1 MKSAKAKTNMQQ
13 FYKNV
18 VSVPDHWK
26 ESCVGT
32 ECSLHQLSPYIGK
45 LKSSIARDLVATYSK
60 PGDLIVDPFSGSGTI
75 ALEALLQGRRAFTAD
90 ISAYAKILCEAKL
103 KSPRSLECAL
113 EKAEDTLIQS
123 HKLPDPDLRK
133 VPAWVRQFF
142 HPRTLKEA
150 IKFVT
155 VCKRD
160 ENNFLF
166 ACFLGILHHQR
177 PGFLSYPSS
186 HLVPYL
192 REKKYPRDQFPE
204 LYQYRELRP
213 RLLSKIRRAYAR
225 CTKIPIN
232 GNSVHKYCSVRNL
245 NLPESFEIIQLQQKT
260 K

>member
-1 MKSAKAKTNMQQ
+1 M
-13 FYKNV
+13 
-18 VSVPDHWK
+18 
-26 ESCVGT
+26 
-32 ECSLHQLSPYIGK
+32 
-45 LKSSIARDLVATYSK
+45 
-60 PGDLIVDPFSGSGTI
+60 
-75 ALEALLQGRRAFTAD
+75 
-90 ISAYAKILCEAKL
+90 
-103 KSPRSLECAL
+103 
-113 EKAEDTLIQS
+113 
-123 HKLPDPDLRK
+123 
-133 VPAWVRQFF
+133 VRQFF

-213 RLLSKIRRAYAR
+213 RLLSKIQRAYAR
-225 CTKIPIN
+225 RPK
-232 GNSVHKYCSVRNL
+232 NSH
-245 NLPESFEIIQLQQKT
+245 E
-260 K
+260 